1 MTKLALPLIV
11 LTLIGV
17 SSTAFADRAI
27 PLHIAI
33 EKGLVDVTVNGRGSS
48 SGDSV
53 QVTVQRGTRNNV
65 RVAVLPGTVIES
77 KTGDVQNM
85 TLGGVKYEQIGNAFH
100 EADVIELNDD
110 KQHVFILQGFCRDF
124 EKPTPQS
131 QNTFNV
137 SAPDASDTKIL
148 LQAAKLGASSKLTQ
162 AAIWIQRSGVS
173 DEQLRKT
180 FPVTQEEID
189 GARSLL
195 VSIESPE
202 TTVDVQVLIDK
213 LSGKIGDRLAEL
225 REKRAARREGN
236 DERPAAARSGDRLR
250 SLAELEV
257 FDKIKVAIG
266 N

>member
-1 MTKLALPLIV
+1 MRWTLSLILLAL
-11 LTLIGV
+11 TGV
-17 SSTAFADRAI
+17 GAPALAERSI
-27 PLHIAI
+27 PLHVAI

-48 SGDSV
+48 TGDSV
-53 QVTVQRGTRNNV
+53 QVTVRRGTRNNLRIEV
-65 RVAVLPGTVIES
+65 SPGTVIES
-77 KTGDVQNM
+77 NTGDVQSM
-85 TLGGVKYEQIGNAFH
+85 ALGGIKYERIGDQYH
-100 EADVIELNDD
+100 EAEAIELTDD

-124 EKPTPQS
+124 EKATPQMQS
-131 QNTFNV
+131 TFNV
-137 SAPDASDTKIL
+137 SAPDSADTKIL
-148 LQAAKLGASSKLTQ
+148 VQAAKLGASSKLTQ
-162 AAIWIQRSGVS
+162 AAIWIHRNGVS

-202 TTVDVQVLIDK
+202 STVDVQLLIDK
-213 LSGKIGDRLAEL
+213 LAGKLSDRLTEI

-236 DERPAAARSGDRLR
+236 EERPAAGRSGDRLR
-250 SLAELEV
+250 TLAELEV